1 MFSSE
6 PRMCREWI
14 ERASLCSIIMSQY
27 RRTID
32 DGSRCMKEKETLNL
46 ISDGEKNIVDGRRA
60 DVRAS

>member
-1 MFSSE
+1 
-6 PRMCREWI
+6 
-14 ERASLCSIIMSQY
+14 MSQY